1 MKQKTVLIIFGLIV
15 IAAIGLRLKTFFVQE
30 QATAI
35 VKDQTLKVEIMADE
49 RSRARGLSGRFELA
63 PEAGMVFLFDKPDFH
78 NFWMKDMFF
87 PIDII
92 WINNGQIV
100 DIIENVPAPAF
111 GEVKLPPYSPQEAI
125 TIVLEVNAGWSKK
138 HNIQIGDS
146 FLLKY

>member
-1 MKQKTVLIIFGLIV
+1 MKQRTVLIIFGLIV
-15 IAAIGLRLKTFFVQE
+15 ITTIGLRLKTFFVQE
-30 QATAI
+30 HSTAV
-35 VKDQTLKVEIMADE
+35 VKDQTLKVEIVADE
-49 RSRARGLSGRFELA
+49 RSRARGLSGRLELA
-63 PEAGMVFLFDKPDFH
+63 SDEAMVFLFDKPDFH

-111 GEVKLPPYSPQEAI
+111 GEVKLPLYSPKEPI